1 MWVTLQKFHI
11 TYTLLQDNYNS
22 CISIVNHV
30 APHCNLEAFSD
41 PCCSPFCRS
50 TRFQRVT
57 KIVYKRLQ
65 IQLGRLILQ
74 LIHCKFLILYNQ
86 AHNENNYFS
95 ITKSLIE
102 QHSIFFSE
110 ISTSF
115 LFTYLASHTFRIY
128 LVVEGEYFHR
138 QQNLFCS
145 VKQGTNFA
153 NM

>member
-1 MWVTLQKFHI
+1 MLVCFDVLFTCECGFNSLAGELILFWGMGVEFRDIVPGKWNISWAQLLWLEMALFCKKSITQYRKTNVWVTLQKFHI

-65 IQLGRLILQ
+65 I
-74 LIHCKFLILYNQ
+74 
-86 AHNENNYFS
+86 
-95 ITKSLIE
+95 
-102 QHSIFFSE
+102 
-110 ISTSF
+110 
-115 LFTYLASHTFRIY
+115 
-128 LVVEGEYFHR
+128 
-138 QQNLFCS
+138 
-145 VKQGTNFA
+145 
-153 NM
+153 